1 MTNQEIKSVNKI
13 LNGYTDK
20 EETKLEK
27 LKKLDKSTKIPA
39 RIFSYIF
46 GIIGALVL
54 GTGMCFAMQVITQ
67 LPMWAG
73 VIIGSVGILMVS
85 ITYPIYKKMLKNAR
99 AKKSEEIIEL
109 SNEILNIKGEN

>member
-13 LNGYTDK
+13 LNGYLGK
-20 EETKLEK
+20 EETKIER
-27 LKKLDKSTKIPA
+27 LKRMDKKTKIPA
-39 RIFSYIF
+39 RIFAYIF
-46 GIIGALVL
+46 GSIGSLIL

-73 VIIGSVGILMVS
+73 IIIGVIGILMVS
-85 ITYPIYKKMLKNAR
+85 ITYPIYKKMVNTAKT
-99 AKKSEEIIEL
+99 KKSKEIIEL